1 MKLYGRSKY
10 HHAGKKHTLNERE
23 GEGEMAN
30 LKACLQQRSCQVSTV
45 NVVKS
50 ALEESQEKGV
60 KKCTR
65 VVICFLKAKYHILK
79 ARISQIQ
86 KGLGT
91 KRVILPAKPRQ
102 TRTGKTYY
110 LHLLYN

>member
-1 MKLYGRSKY
+1 MKLYRKFKY
-10 HHAGKKHTLNERE
+10 HHTGEKYIQNQRA
-23 GEGEMAN
+23 GEGGTAN
-30 LKACLQQRSCQVSTV
+30 LKACPQQRSYQVSTV

-50 ALEESQEKGV
+50 ALEGSQEKSV
-60 KKCTR
+60 KKCTM

-79 ARISQIQ
+79 ARNVQVQ

-91 KRVILPAKPRQ
+91 KSVSLPAKFRQ
-102 TRTGKTYY
+102 TRTGRTCY

>member
-1 MKLYGRSKY
+1 MKLYRRSKY
-10 HHAGKKHTLNERE
+10 TWEYIQNQRW

-30 LKACLQQRSCQVSTV
+30 LKAHLQQRGCQVSSV

-60 KKCTR
+60 KKCTM
-65 VVICFLKAKYHILK
+65 VVICFLKVKYHTLK
-79 ARISQIQ
+79 ARNAEIQ

-91 KRVILPAKPRQ
+91 KRVSLSAKPRQ
-102 TRTGKTYY
+102 TRSGNIYY
-110 LHLLYN
+110 LHPHYS

>member
-1 MKLYGRSKY
+1 
-10 HHAGKKHTLNERE
+10 
-23 GEGEMAN
+23 MAN
-30 LKACLQQRSCQVSTV
+30 LKACPQQRSCQVSTV

-50 ALEESQEKGV
+50 ALEESQEKCV
-60 KKCTR
+60 KKCTM

-79 ARISQIQ
+79 ARNARVQ

-91 KRVILPAKPRQ
+91 KRVSLPAKPRQ